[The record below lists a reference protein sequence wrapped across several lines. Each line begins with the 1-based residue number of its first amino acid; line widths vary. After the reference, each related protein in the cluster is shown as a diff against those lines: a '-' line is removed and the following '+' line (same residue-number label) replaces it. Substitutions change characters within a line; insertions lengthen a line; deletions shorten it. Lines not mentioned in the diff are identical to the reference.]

1 MVNTLI
7 IVESPTKARKIQTY
21 FKDGTIVKSSFGHI
35 FDLPK
40 NNVSIDVEN
49 NFKPNYQPIPGKEK
63 IIKELYNYRKNHI
76 LLAADD
82 DREGDAIAWHCGN
95 LLKLNYNENN
105 RIIFHEITKKSIE
118 DSLMNPTKLNI
129 NSVNSQQ
136 ARRIIDRLVGFN
148 LSPLLWKH
156 IETDQVGLSA
166 GRVQSTLLKIVKD
179 KMEEIN
185 KHSSEFKDEYK
196 SLFTYNNNEIEC
208 TFIKTEKIDPLD
220 PNEFLNLL
228 IEDKN
233 YIINKLDNKEEKKYS
248 PLPFI
253 TSSLQQTSYKE
264 LGFSVKKTM
273 NVAQKLFENGK
284 ITYMRTDSHSISY
297 GFQMEI
303 RNLIYKDYGDK
314 YYKPIQYNKK
324 VKGAQEAH
332 ECIRITKINDNLS
345 DKYNSDDHKLY
356 NLIRKRTIISHMSPI
371 IYDVLMLMLIN
382 DNIKKI
388 GYFEGINKNIIFDG
402 YLRYDK
408 EEIEIKKQ
416 LEINKETKFKLENCI
431 YKKKE
436 SFKPHYYNESSL
448 IKILEKSGIGRPSTY
463 SSIIS
468 TLYNRNYTEIKTIKN
483 ENLDIK
489 TLTLNKSNKIKETIT
504 KQTVK
509 DQRNSILLTELGEN
523 VLKYLIMNFSHIINI
538 EFTSNVEK
546 DLDKISNDGLDWI
559 EVVRKVYNMFY
570 KDVEIQMKLSSTKTN
585 QYKNKNNDKILGKY
599 KDNDIILKKGPYGY
613 YLNND
618 NNNIN
623 LKNHIIKHK
632 CKPEDIKLK
641 DIIYLLDYP
650 MELGKYKNSKITIL
664 IGPYGKY
671 MKYKNK
677 NYKIIQKDKYTLE
690 ECIRFLEH

>member
-118 DSLMNPTKLNI
+118 NSLMNPTKLNI

-196 SLFTYNNNEIEC
+196 SLFTYNGNDKLDCEFKTNEI
-208 TFIKTEKIDPLD
+208 LD

-233 YIINKLDNKEEKKYS
+233 YIINKLENKEEKKYS

-273 NVAQKLFENGK
+273 NIAQKLFENGK

-297 GFQMEI
+297 EFQREI
-303 RNLIYKDYGDK
+303 RNLIYKDYGEN
-314 YYKPIQYNKK
+314 YYKSIQYNKK

-356 NLIRKRTIISHMSPI
+356 NLIKKRTIISHMSPV
-371 IYDVLMLMLIN
+371 IYDVLTIMLIN
-382 DNIKKI
+382 DIIKKI

-408 EEIEIKKQ
+408 EEIEKKEQLQIK
-416 LEINKETKFKLENCI
+416 KETKFNLENCV

-483 ENLDIK
+483 ENLNIK

-523 VLKYLIMNFSHIINI
+523 VLKYLINIFSHIINI

-570 KDVEIQMKLSSTKTN
+570 KDVQIQMKLSSSKSSKFKT
-585 QYKNKNNDKILGKY
+585 KNNDKILGKY
-599 KDNDIILKKGPYGY
+599 HENDIILKKGPYGY
-613 YLNND
+613 YLNNGD
-618 NNNIN
+618 KNIN
-623 LKNHIIKHK
+623 LKNHLIKNK
-632 CKPEDIKLK
+632 CKPEEIKIK

-650 MELGKYKNSKITIL
+650 MELGKYKNSKIIIL

-677 NYKIIQKDKYTLE
+677 NYKIIQKDKYTLD
-690 ECIRFLEH
+690 ECIRIVEN

>member
-7 IVESPTKARKIQTY
+7 IVESPTKARKIQKY
-21 FKDGTIVKSSFGHI
+21 FKDGTIVTSSFGHI

-118 DSLMNPTKLNI
+118 ESLLNPTKLNI
-129 NSVNSQQ
+129 NSVNAQQ

-148 LSPLLWKH
+148 LSPLLWRH

-179 KMEEIN
+179 KMEEIQ
-185 KHSSEFKDEYK
+185 KHSSEFRDEYK
-196 SLFTYNNNEIEC
+196 SLFTYDNNEIEC
-208 TFIKTEKIDPLD
+208 EFITNKISDPLD
-220 PNEFLNLL
+220 PTEFLNLL
-228 IEDKN
+228 IEDRK
-233 YIINKLDNKEEKKYS
+233 YEINKLENKEEKKYS

-264 LGFSVKKTM
+264 LGFPVKKTM
-273 NVAQKLFENGK
+273 NIAQKLFENGK

-297 GFQMEI
+297 GFQIEI

-345 DKYNSDDHKLY
+345 DKYDSDDHKLY
-356 NLIRKRTIISHMSPI
+356 NLIKKRTIISHMSPI
-371 IYDVLMLMLIN
+371 LYDVLTIMLIN

-402 YLRYDK
+402 YLRYDR
-408 EEIEIKKQ
+408 EEIEKKEQ
-416 LEINKETKFKLENCI
+416 LKINEETKFNLENCI

-468 TLYNRNYTEIKTIKN
+468 TLYNRNYTETKTIKN
-483 ENLDIK
+483 ENLNIK
-489 TLTLNKSNKIKETIT
+489 TLTLNKSDKIKETIT
-504 KQTVK
+504 KQTVN

-523 VLKYLIMNFSHIINI
+523 VLKYLINNFSHIINI

-570 KDVEIQMKLSSTKTN
+570 KDVQIQMKTPSSKSN
-585 QYKNKNNDKILGKY
+585 QYKNKNAEKILGKY
-599 KDNDIILKKGPYGY
+599 QENNIILKKGPYGY
-613 YLNND
+613 YLNNGD
-618 NNNIN
+618 NNIN
-623 LKNHIIKHK
+623 LKNHIIKNK
-632 CKPEDIKLK
+632 CKPESINLK

-650 MELGKYKNSKITIL
+650 MELGKYKKSKITIL

-690 ECIRFLEH
+690 ECIRIVEN